1 LNKRILILGS
11 PGAGKSYFSNYLSER
26 IDVEVFHLDDYYWK
40 ENWEHCS
47 DIEWYQTLRK
57 ILEKE
62 NFIMDGNYVDSIPY
76 RVSAV
81 NTIIY
86 IDTGMILCLIRYT
99 KRTLVNLVANGIYLP
114 RKIRDQKYKKLSEKG
129 YFEFCMY
136 IIKFHL
142 KSKKKLIFWVRQ
154 LADKNVFVLTPKEI
168 KVILRG
174 KGSANDT
181 DLFR

>member
-1 LNKRILILGS
+1 
-11 PGAGKSYFSNYLSER
+11 
-26 IDVEVFHLDDYYWK
+26 
-40 ENWEHCS
+40 
-47 DIEWYQTLRK
+47 
-57 ILEKE
+57 
-62 NFIMDGNYVDSIPY
+62 
-76 RVSAV
+76 
-81 NTIIY
+81 
-86 IDTGMILCLIRYT
+86 
-99 KRTLVNLVANGIYLP
+99 
-114 RKIRDQKYKKLSEKG
+114 
-129 YFEFCMY
+129 MY